1 MDKELNA
8 DAQSFYDAASSV
20 CDIDIFSDLD
30 RETAGM
36 IWRAFKDVL
45 EGQGEDVS
53 EALGAGYRYRD
64 YAGQGEG

>member
-1 MDKELNA
+1 MMDIELNA

-45 EGQGEDVS
+45 EGQGE
-53 EALGAGYRYRD
+53 A
-64 YAGQGEG
+64 